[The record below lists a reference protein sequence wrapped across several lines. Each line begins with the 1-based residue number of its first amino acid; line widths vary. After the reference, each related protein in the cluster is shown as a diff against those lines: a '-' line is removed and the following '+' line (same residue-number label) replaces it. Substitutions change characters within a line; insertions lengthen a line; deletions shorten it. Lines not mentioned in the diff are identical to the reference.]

1 MSVRGGGGGGI
12 SAGTAVANGVVSF
25 ANSNGVTF
33 GVSGGTLTATVNP
46 GPAAGIGGI
55 IAGTQTLTSQS
66 VSFVNSNGISF
77 GLSNSTNLTASYNST
92 QFAGTGTTF
101 GGTNISGAMTHNSV
115 GLNLVLTGAVG
126 TNTTFAGN
134 GIAGSMTINTAGV
147 NLSLSA
153 SGGGGVGLSAG
164 TQSVSTGTV
173 AFANSNGLTFGMS
186 GSNQVTASYNST
198 QFAGTG
204 TTFAGTNNSASMTLN
219 SAGLNLAMAG
229 AVGVGTTTAG
239 TNASIS
245 MTLNSAGL
253 NLAISGAAA
262 GTGGASSVGL
272 FATSNTTQSSS
283 GTAALSSMIFAGA
296 GAVSVGASNGSV
308 VISAPGTVALTQF
321 SGGFSTGG
329 NTAGNTGLATAQLV
343 LVGGSNITLS
353 GSTNGGSMTATIIG
367 ASGGAGGA
375 GISAGTQSVSTG
387 TVAFANSNGVTFGMS
402 GSNQVTASYNSTQ
415 FAGTGTTTGGANISA
430 SMTLNSNGL
439 NLSLSGLAAG
449 GASTVGLFAT
459 GNTTQNS
466 TTTLANSSLLF
477 NGLGALSV
485 GFSNGSIDL
494 SAPSVS
500 TISGINGISVSV
512 NGSTISV
519 SGILTSIAGANGLT
533 VSSAG
538 STISV
543 QEIPLSRWIVPDA
556 YALTPVSAPVNASAS
571 FQYINVQN
579 VISGSRIDLLMA
591 HQGTSSA
598 ANTTGGFIYSAYAA
612 IYTVNGSSLSSLSSG
627 STQTTYTYNSNTAG
641 NTWLTQSNIIPISVP
656 VNFNMTGGEYI
667 IGFNFIT
674 AATGSAFGQTWSV
687 MGGNDLQSALNYAE
701 LGSASAASVNLIKG
715 KGVYSAASTGLAAA
729 YSLSGIVQTGS
740 SLSQA
745 NVALVFRNF

>member
-101 GGTNISGAMTHNSV
+101 GGTNISGAMTQNSA

-204 TTFAGTNNSASMTLN
+204 TT
-219 SAGLNLAMAG
+219 
-229 AVGVGTTTAG
+229 TAG

-245 MTLNSAGL
+245 ITLNSAGI

-387 TVAFANSNGVTFGMS
+387 TVAFANSNGITFGMS

-449 GASTVGLFAT
+449 GASTVGLFGT

-466 TTTLANSSLLF
+466 STTLANSSLLF

-494 SAPSVS
+494 SAPPVS
-500 TISGINGISVSV
+500 TISGINGVSVSV
-512 NGSTISV
+512 NGSTISI
-519 SGILTSIAGANGLT
+519 SGILTSLAGANGLT

-538 STISV
+538 STISI

-556 YALTPVSAPVNASAS
+556 YQLTAVSAPVNGSAS
-571 FQYINVQN
+571 FQYLNVQN
-579 VISGSRIDLLMA
+579 AISGSRIDLLMA
-591 HQGTSSA
+591 HSGGTSA
-598 ANTTGGFIYSAYAA
+598 TTNTCAIVWSAYAG
-612 IYTVNGSSLSSLSSG
+612 IYTLNGSSLSSLSSG
-627 STQTTYTYNSNTAG
+627 STQTTYTYASNTAG

-656 VNFNMTGGEYI
+656 VNFLFTGGEYI
-667 IGFNFIT
+667 VGYNFVTNTSSVGASTTNI
-674 AATGSAFGQTWSV
+674 GQTWSV
-687 MGGNDLQSALNYAE
+687 MGGIDLQTALNYAE
-701 LGSASAASVNLIKG
+701 LGSASAASRNLVSG
-715 KGVYSAASTGLAAA
+715 KGVYSAASTGLAGA
-729 YSLSGIVQTGS
+729 YSLSGIVQTGA